1 MGYRN
6 ITVDGVKYKYVI
18 GKTHTKIHGVRKVFE
33 NKYLGTFYIPGC
45 DCGCYGDEPLGK
57 FDDLSDERKEYW
69 QLQLLKIT
77 PADVANAIRSLK

>member
-33 NKYLGTFYIPGC
+33 NQKIGSLWDTYCECCGSSYRELYC
-45 DCGCYGDEPLGK
+45 DEKADEY
-57 FDDLSDERKEYW
+57 RV
-69 QLQLLKIT
+69 IRVT